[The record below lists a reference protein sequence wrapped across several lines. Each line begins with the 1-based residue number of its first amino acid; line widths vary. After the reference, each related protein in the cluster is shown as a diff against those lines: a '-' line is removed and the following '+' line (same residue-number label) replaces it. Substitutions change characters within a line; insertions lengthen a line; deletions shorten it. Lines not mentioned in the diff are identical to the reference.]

1 MGAEVTGL
9 EAAGADIVGTG
20 SADGTGV
27 DGVDAFGV
35 TPVVPVAAVVE
46 VEDPI
51 VVP

>member
-1 MGAEVTGL
+1 MGAEVTAL

-20 SADGTGV
+20 SAEGTGV
-27 DGVDAFGV
+27 DALGV
-35 TPVVPVAAVVE
+35 TPVVPVAVVVE